1 MTTQEIIQ
9 KASSKGMDA
18 VKFDKWLDKNN
29 INNEWL
35 DVCLT
40 NFNDGYYNIL
50 LEDDTNICFV
60 DGKFINE

>member
-9 KASSKGMDA
+9 KANSKGIDA
-18 VKFDKWLDKNN
+18 VKFDKWLDTNN
-29 INNEWL
+29 INYEWL

-50 LEDDTNICFV
+50 LEDDTNILFI
-60 DGKFINE
+60 DGKFIND